1 MKDSA
6 KAEKSAPAGTPLNE
20 QASAARR
27 GGPALEALY
36 QLLLWLTPAV
46 EKYPRNFKFTLGDR
60 TMATAIEALDH
71 LIAATYSRDRL
82 ARLSAANLA
91 LERLRFLMRLASDLR
106 IIDLRR
112 YEHASRLIDDAGRLI
127 GGWIKADRAAKAQ

>member
-6 KAEKSAPAGTPLNE
+6 KAEKSAPAGTPHNE
-20 QASAARR
+20 QSAARR

-60 TMATAIEALDH
+60 TMATAVEALDH

-82 ARLSAANLA
+82 HRLSAANPA
-91 LERLRFLMRLASDLR
+91 LERLRFFMRLATDGLPLR
-106 IIDLRR
+106 T
-112 YEHASRLIDDAGRLI
+112 
-127 GGWIKADRAAKAQ
+127 